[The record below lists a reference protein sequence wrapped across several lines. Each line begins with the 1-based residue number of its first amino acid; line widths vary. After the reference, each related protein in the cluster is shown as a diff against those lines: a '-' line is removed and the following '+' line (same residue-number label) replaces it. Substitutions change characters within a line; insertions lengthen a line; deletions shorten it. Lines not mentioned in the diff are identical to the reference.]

1 MLKLGHA
8 LQGAIHATTQ
18 ESLKRP
24 DAHDVIVVG
33 AGAAGGLAALLLA
46 EAGLRVLVLDAGW
59 PHEGSP
65 LINAIVRKLAD
76 PKNLRFVPPRFA
88 ILPKAAIRGVGLLRQ
103 PVQSRL
109 PAWGRE
115 PEAFVDDR
123 KCPYVTPPNRPFIW
137 IRARQIGGRMVVS
150 THGGQYYRL
159 SPSDLAPG
167 DGSRP
172 SWPLEP
178 GELDPWYSL
187 VEHRLRLSGA
197 REGIAWQPDS
207 ELGRVLTPNTNESS
221 LMNSIRSSWPASRP
235 MLGRFAPPL
244 DGLEGAART
253 GRLRCRQGAIVKR
266 IEVHPSGHVSGVSLF
281 DLETRSE
288 VRVSAPMVFLCASAL
303 ESTRLLLLSET
314 TNSPDG
320 LGGGSGALG
329 RHLMDHMIVAGWG
342 SAPPLPA
349 SHHHEENR
357 LIYLPRFD
365 ARADPKPGP
374 GPGVG
379 VQLYQWP
386 GTPTN
391 SGFCA
396 VTFGEMLPR
405 SENRVM
411 LHPKRR
417 DAWGIPVLF
426 IDCAY
431 DDADLALAR
440 LQIETI
446 RELAG
451 ATGVTLTSINTRP
464 TMPGICAHE
473 CGTARMGRDPRD
485 SVLDPHNQCWE
496 AKGLYVTDGASF
508 VTQGS
513 QNPTLTILA
522 LTARACHHAVGRTPE
537 GSRLLT

>member
-1 MLKLGHA
+1 
-8 LQGAIHATTQ
+8 
-18 ESLKRP
+18 
-24 DAHDVIVVG
+24 VIVVG
-33 AGAAGGLAALLLA
+33 AGAAGGLAAVLLA

-59 PHEGSP
+59 GHEGSP
-65 LINAIVRKLAD
+65 LQTLTNDMVRKLAD
-76 PKNLRFVPPRFA
+76 PENLRFIPPRFA
-88 ILPKAAIRGVGLLRQ
+88 LLAKAALRGFGLVRQ

-109 PAWGRE
+109 TAAWGRE

-123 KCPYVTPPNRPFIW
+123 KCPYVTAPNRPFVW

-150 THGGQYYRL
+150 AHGWQYYRL

-167 DGSRP
+167 DRSRLG
-172 SWPLEP
+172 WPLEL
-178 GELDPWYSL
+178 GELDSWYSL
-187 VEHRLRLSGA
+187 VERRLGLSGA
-197 REGIAWQPDS
+197 RDGIAWQPDS
-207 ELGRVLTPNTNESS
+207 ELGAVLTPTANESS
-221 LMNSIRSSWPASRP
+221 LMRSIRSRWPASRP
-235 MLGRFAPPL
+235 MLGRFAPPM

-266 IEVHPSGHVSGVSLF
+266 IEVDPSGHVSGVSWF
-281 DLETRSE
+281 DLQTRSDM
-288 VRVSAPMVFLCASAL
+288 RVSAPIVFLCASAL
-303 ESTRLLLLSET
+303 ESTRLLLLSKT

-329 RHLMDHMIVAGWG
+329 RHLMDHMIVSGWG

-349 SHHHEENR
+349 SHILEER
-357 LIYLPRFD
+357 RSIYLPRFD

-374 GPGVG
+374 GPGFG
-379 VQLYQWP
+379 VQLYQYP
-386 GTPTN
+386 GTPTQ
-391 SGFCA
+391 SHFIA
-396 VTFGEMLPR
+396 ATFGEMLPR
-405 SENRVM
+405 PENRVV

-431 DDADLALAR
+431 DDADLARAR
-440 LQIETI
+440 LQIEGI

-451 ATGVTLTSINTRP
+451 AAGATLTGINSRP
-464 TMPGICAHE
+464 TVPGVCVHE

-508 VTQGS
+508 VTQGT

-522 LTARACHHAVGRTPE
+522 LTARACHHAVAAVARTPQVPE
-537 GSRLLT
+537 PQHAQ